1 MGNRIEWSDD
11 IRFILDEDNDI
22 VDNVKMKVY
31 NFNLQK
37 DWEKLLILL
46 NTLSNQKNNI
56 KKEHDEW
63 VEIIKEEYD
72 EFNNYID
79 EYSMIK
85 IDILL
90 DLAGKLGI
98 DLD

>member
-1 MGNRIEWSDD
+1 
-11 IRFILDEDNDI
+11 
-22 VDNVKMKVY
+22 MKVY

-79 EYSMIK
+79 EYIMIK